1 MAVHREPRDSP
12 TIHDV
17 AALAGVSIA
26 TVSTALNH
34 PEKVARGTTE
44 RVLDAVAHLGYVP
57 RPVRDYWAQVRTD
70 RVGVVAPF
78 SSYESYGTRLVG
90 VMRAV
95 RRPWRELVVIDH
107 GSAAMAESP
116 RMDQLPVESV
126 DGLIVMGLPI
136 TDRLVARAAERNI
149 RLALVDARHD
159 PLPSILVDDE
169 KGGYLAGKRL
179 LEHGFESFFYV
190 SEGQVSTD
198 YVSPGQRRILGLV
211 RAITEAGHDRS
222 ALQHINSLNSME
234 GGRAV
239 ADRLVGLG
247 LERAGILAHH
257 DVLAAGVVTGLR
269 RRGIRLP
276 DDVAV
281 IGYDGSPLA
290 EASGLTTVRQ
300 PLEESGYLGGRLI
313 VDPDARWTSAPV
325 RTLGVELL
333 EGDTA

>member
-1 MAVHREPRDSP
+1 MAQDHKHAGP
-12 TIHDV
+12 TVHDV
-17 AALAGVSIA
+17 AELAGVSIA

-34 PEKVARGTTE
+34 PERVAAATRD
-44 RVLDAVAHLGYVP
+44 RVLDAVDHLGYVP
-57 RPVRDYWAQVRTD
+57 RPVRAYWARGRAD
-70 RVGVVAPF
+70 RVGVIAPF
-78 SSYESYGTRLVG
+78 SAYESYATRLVG

-95 RRPWRELVVIDH
+95 RRPWREIVVIDH

-116 RMDQLPVESV
+116 RMDQLPIESV

-136 TDRLVARAAERNI
+136 TDRLMARAADRSMRI
-149 RLALVDARHD
+149 ALVDARHD
-159 PLPSILVDDE
+159 PLPSILIDDE
-169 KGGYLAGKRL
+169 KGGYLAGRRL

-211 RAITEAGHDRS
+211 RAITEAGFDRS

-239 ADRLVGLG
+239 ADRLVSMGIQ
-247 LERAGILAHH
+247 RAGILAHH
-257 DVLAAGVVTGLR
+257 DGLAAGVVTGLR

-276 DDVAV
+276 EDVAV

-313 VDPDARWTSAPV
+313 VDPDALSASAPV
-325 RTLGVELL
+325 TTLEVELID
-333 EGDTA
+333 GDTA

>member
-1 MAVHREPRDSP
+1 MAREHEPDGP

-17 AALAGVSIA
+17 AGLAGVSIA

-34 PEKVARGTTE
+34 PERVAATTRD
-44 RVLDAVAHLGYVP
+44 RVLDAVADLGYVP
-57 RPVRDYWAQVRTD
+57 RPVRAYWARGRAD
-70 RVGVVAPF
+70 RIGVVAPF
-78 SSYESYGTRLVG
+78 SAYESYATRLVG

-95 RRPWRELVVIDH
+95 RRPWREIVVIDH

-116 RMDQLPVESV
+116 RMDQLPIESV
-126 DGLIVMGLPI
+126 DGLIVMGLPV
-136 TDRLVARAAERNI
+136 TDRLVARAADRSMRI
-149 RLALVDARHD
+149 ALVDARHD

-169 KGGYLAGKRL
+169 KGGYLAGRRL

-198 YVSPGQRRILGLV
+198 YVSPGQHRILGLV
-211 RAITEAGHDRS
+211 RAITEAGFARS
-222 ALQHINSLNSME
+222 ALQHVNSLNSME

-239 ADRLVGLG
+239 ADRLVSMGTQ
-247 LERAGILAHH
+247 RAGILAHH

-276 DDVAV
+276 EDVAV

-313 VDPDARWTSAPV
+313 VEPDELATSTAV
-325 RTLGVELL
+325 TTLGVELL
-333 EGDTA
+333 DGDTA